1 MVDDSCTKANVT
13 SAFMVINAGKALA
26 KTAARLMNDVHVD
39 LSRDERVTRHP
50 VGVGRA
56 VVPYEQKL
64 AVQQTRRVGLG
75 MRDRA
80 IEFTESTHFA
90 RV

>member
-1 MVDDSCTKANVT
+1 MTVVHKVNLMCRHLGLLT
-13 SAFMVINAGKALA
+13 NAGEALA

-56 VVPYEQKL
+56 VVLYEQKP
-64 AVQQTRRVGLG
+64 AAQQTRRVGLG